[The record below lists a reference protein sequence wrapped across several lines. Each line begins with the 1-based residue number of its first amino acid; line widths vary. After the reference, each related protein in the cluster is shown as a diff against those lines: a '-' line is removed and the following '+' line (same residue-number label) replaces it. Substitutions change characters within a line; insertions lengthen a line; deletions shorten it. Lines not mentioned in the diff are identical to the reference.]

1 MQARALRAR
10 PLLHVWLGVGMVS
23 GCASWHTVPVSPREL
38 VADARPGS
46 VRVRQPD
53 GARVVIA
60 RPEIVGDSLVDLR
73 GHQPVGVGLGD
84 VTEIAVR
91 RTSAPQDGR
100 AGPRHPRAAVRDHRW
115 CVRAGR
121 RLPFRRRGLGRALAV
136 LVGEQVP
143 VSNPGRAPVG

>member
-60 RPEIVGDSLVDLR
+60 RPEIVGDSLVGLR

-91 RTSAPQDGR
+91 RTSALKTGGLVLGIL
-100 AGPRHPRAAVRDHRW
+100 A
-115 CVRAGR
+115 
-121 RLPFRRRGLGRALAV
+121 LPFAIIGGACALGADCHFGAGGRG
-136 LVGEQVP
+136 
-143 VSNPGRAPVG
+143 AP

>member
-91 RTSAPQDGR
+91 RTSALKTGGLVLGIL
-100 AGPRHPRAAVRDHRW
+100 A
-115 CVRAGR
+115 
-121 RLPFRRRGLGRALAV
+121 LPFAIIGGACALGADCHFGAA
-136 LVGEQVP
+136 GW
-143 VSNPGRAPVG
+143 GAP

>member
-60 RPEIVGDSLVDLR
+60 RPEIVGDSLVGLR

-91 RTSAPQDGR
+91 RTSALKTGGLVLGIL
-100 AGPRHPRAAVRDHRW
+100 A
-115 CVRAGR
+115 
-121 RLPFRRRGLGRALAV
+121 LPFAIIGGACALGADCHFGA
-136 LVGEQVP
+136 G
-143 VSNPGRAPVG
+143 GWGAP